1 MLDDDEM
8 DDLRAQD
15 RHDRKRAKNDSLD
28 DRDPNKEHGEDED
41 EDIN

>member
-15 RHDRKRAKNDSLD
+15 RHDRKRAKNDALD
-28 DRDPNKEHGEDED
+28 DRDPDKEFYDED
-41 EDIN
+41 E